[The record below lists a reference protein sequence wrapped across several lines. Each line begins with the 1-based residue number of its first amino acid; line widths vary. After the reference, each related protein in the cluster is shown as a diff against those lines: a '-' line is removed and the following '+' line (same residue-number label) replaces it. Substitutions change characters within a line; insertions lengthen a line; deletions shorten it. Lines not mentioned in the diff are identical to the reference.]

1 MLRGLEDEF
10 QYRQKNR
17 QRTEADCKDRGPL
30 VTSLIVDGLAVT
42 AAESRM
48 YCALQKRQRVVTSS
62 VFRMSAFKF
71 WRRTAGL
78 AGIKRRSMTKCP
90 GHLIRRRDILHSIN
104 LDLELARRLHI
115 HERSGNVC
123 A

>member
-78 AGIKRRSMTKCP
+78 AGIKRRSMDQFP
-90 GHLIRRRDILHSIN
+90 GHRIRRLEIRHSIS
-104 LDLELARRLHI
+104 LDLELVPRHPSCSRLLAFC
-115 HERSGNVC
+115 N
-123 A
+123 